1 MYVSVRADKRLFA
14 VQHAL
19 ERGYSVDAINR
30 ISHIDRWFLYRL
42 KVIADM
48 KAQTTSLGALD
59 KLSVAH
65 LRSLKIRGF
74 SDRCVAYLLFSHGI
88 PFELSLLSPS
98 PLSLSLFSLSLSVP
112 TGRWL
117 ATAGQR
123 SWWCGGAG
131 HS

>member
-1 MYVSVRADKRLFA
+1 MYVSVRPDKRLFA
-14 VQHAL
+14 VQHAS

-30 ISHIDRWFLYRL
+30 ISNIDRWFLHRL

-74 SDRCVAYLLFSHGI
+74 SDRCVGLALPPST
-88 PFELSLLSPS
+88 SLLSRHALRTLSLFSS
-98 PLSLSLFSLSLSVP
+98 PLSLSVP
-112 TGRWL
+112 AGRWL
-117 ATAGQR
+117 ATAGPR

>member
-1 MYVSVRADKRLFA
+1 MRPDKRLFA

-30 ISHIDRWFLYRL
+30 ISNIDRWFLHRL

-59 KLSVAH
+59 TLSVSH

-74 SDRCVAYLLFSHGI
+74 SDRCVGLALPLFFPGI
-88 PFELSLLSPS
+88 PFELSLSSPLLSS
-98 PLSLSLFSLSLSVP
+98 PLSLSVP
-112 TGRWL
+112 AGRWL
-117 ATAGQR
+117 ATAGPR
-123 SWWCGGAG
+123 SWWGGGAG